1 LSTIPGEVLDFWFDR
16 AVEALWFDRNDAL
29 DARIRQRFADTLA
42 AAARGQLDHWAATPE
57 GWLAL
62 LIVLDQF
69 SRNIYRDD
77 ARAWQADAKAQ
88 AIAAAGIARGDDQSL
103 SPLQRMFAYLPLE
116 HAEHLALQRRSVQ
129 LFETLVASSREG
141 ERSQFEDF
149 LDYARRH
156 HDVIHRFGRFPHRNA
171 VLGRENTAAEQ
182 AYLASP
188 GAGF

>member
-1 LSTIPGEVLDFWFDR
+1 MSTTPGEVLEFWFDR
-16 AVEALWFDRNDAL
+16 TVEALWFDRNDAL
-29 DARIRQRFADTLA
+29 DAQIRQRFGETLA
-42 AAARGQLDHWAATPE
+42 AAARGELDHWTATPE

-77 ARAWQADAKAQ
+77 ARAWRADARAQ
-88 AIAAAGIARGDDQSL
+88 AIAVAGIARGDDRQL
-103 SPLQRMFAYLPLE
+103 TPLQRLFVYLPLE
-116 HAEHLALQRRSVQ
+116 HAENLALQQHCVD
-129 LFETLVASSREG
+129 LFEKLVASLPGADRSR
-141 ERSQFEDF
+141 FEDF

>member
-1 LSTIPGEVLDFWFDR
+1 MSATPGDVLDFWFDH
-16 AVEALWFDRNDAL
+16 AVETLWFERNDAL
-29 DARIRQRFADTLA
+29 DAQIRERFGETLA
-42 AAARGQLDHWAATPE
+42 AATRGERDDWTATPE

-69 SRNIYRDD
+69 SRNIYRND

-88 AIAAAGIARGDDQSL
+88 AIALAGIARGDDQRL
-103 SPLQRMFAYLPLE
+103 SPLQRLFAYMPLE
-116 HAEHLALQRRSVQ
+116 HAEHLALQQHCVH
-129 LFETLVASSREG
+129 LFERLVASLPHA
-141 ERSQFEDF
+141 ERPPFEDF
-149 LDYARRH
+149 LGYARRH
-156 HDVIHRFGRFPHRNA
+156 HDVIQRFGRFPHRNA